1 MLFNPKDLARVMKQL
16 NIKQESIEAK
26 RVIIECDDKQIIVQQ
41 PEVIKLNVQGQVMLQ
56 ITGQIKEQARHYN
69 QQAKDE
75 QNATSEEESEE
86 DIRLVM
92 QQTNCS
98 YEQAKQALSETNDIA
113 KAILKLKSKT

>member
-1 MLFNPKDLARVMKQL
+1 MFFNPKDLARVMKQL
-16 NIKQESIEAK
+16 NIKQESIDAK

-56 ITGQIKEQARHYN
+56 ITGHIKEQAGHYN
-69 QQAKDE
+69 QQAKGE
-75 QNATSEEESEE
+75 QNTMSEEESEE